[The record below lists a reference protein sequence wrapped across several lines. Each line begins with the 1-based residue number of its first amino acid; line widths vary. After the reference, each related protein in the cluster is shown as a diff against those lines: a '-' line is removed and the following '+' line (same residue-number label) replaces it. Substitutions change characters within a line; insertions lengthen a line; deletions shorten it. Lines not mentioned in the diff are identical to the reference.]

1 MSFAAKTA
9 PGKSTFM
16 KIVNGLYPPDSGE
29 IWIDGERVH
38 VNNPIEARAHGISMI
53 SQELN
58 YIPEIT
64 VEEALFLGIEPLN
77 RMRRIDWPQIRERT
91 IALLRSEGLNYNPR
105 TKLKDL
111 SVSDVQMIEIMK
123 AVSQQANIIIMDEPT
138 SAISAK
144 EVEILFAKIADLKTK
159 GAAIIY
165 ISHRLDELFRIA
177 DDLTVI
183 RDGTHVATRA
193 AKDFTV
199 DSVIQLMVGRS
210 IGNVFP
216 PRPER
221 RFGPTALEVAGLS
234 DGEKF
239 RDVDFQHPQWRNCR
253 LFRAHGRR
261 PQRGRPHSLRS
272 RSRRR
277 GNHPHQG
284 RARGDSG
291 APKTA

>member
-1 MSFAAKTA
+1 
-9 PGKSTFM
+9 
-16 KIVNGLYPPDSGE
+16 
-29 IWIDGERVH
+29 
-38 VNNPIEARAHGISMI
+38 MI
-53 SQELN
+53 SQELS

-64 VEEALFLGIEPLN
+64 VEEALFLGIEPLS
-77 RMRRIDWPQIRERT
+77 RMRRIDWPQIRART

-123 AVSQQANIIIMDEPT
+123 AVSQQASIIIMDEPT

-144 EVEILFAKIADLKTK
+144 EVEILFAKIADLKSK

-199 DSVIQLMVGRS
+199 DSVI
-210 IGNVFP
+210 
-216 PRPER
+216 
-221 RFGPTALEVAGLS
+221 
-234 DGEKF
+234 
-239 RDVDFQHPQWRNCR
+239 
-253 LFRAHGRR
+253 
-261 PQRGRPHSLRS
+261 
-272 RSRRR
+272 
-277 GNHPHQG
+277 
-284 RARGDSG
+284 
-291 APKTA
+291 